1 MATDAPPLC
10 VVVHPG
16 SLCGSADFDLGREG
30 GDSLR
35 KAVLE
40 DLASLSGHILVIHG
54 ELSDEIAAYPEV
66 LEGLQALRSRNKGS
80 GHSYTL
86 IKACSLGAEDWEQ
99 DVADALEK
107 LLKRI
112 GHLPPCLITGA
123 WFYGDGN
130 GCVEAVAEIAARAG
144 LVPKI
149 LPGAM
154 SQFVPGQ
161 TSGHTG

>member
-1 MATDAPPLC
+1 MVTDSIPLC
-10 VVVHPG
+10 VIVHPG

-35 KAVLE
+35 KAVLA
-40 DLASLSGHILVIHG
+40 DLASLSGHVLVIHG
-54 ELSDEIAAYPEV
+54 ELSDEIADYPD
-66 LEGLQALRSRNKGS
+66 LFEGLQAMRARIKGER
-80 GHSYTL
+80 HSYTS
-86 IKACSLGAEDWEQ
+86 ITACALGAEDWEQ
-99 DVADALEK
+99 DVAAALAK

-130 GCVEAVAEIAARAG
+130 GCVEAVAEIATQAG
-144 LVPKI
+144 LTPKI

-154 SQFVPGQ
+154 SQIVPGQ
-161 TSGHTG
+161 ASGQTG

>member
-1 MATDAPPLC
+1 MATDSIPLC
-10 VVVHPG
+10 VIVHPG

-30 GDSLR
+30 GDALR

-66 LEGLQALRSRNKGS
+66 LEGLQALRSRSKGN
-80 GHSYTL
+80 GHSYTS

-130 GCVEAVAEIAARAG
+130 GCVEAVAEMATQAG
-144 LVPKI
+144 LTPKI

-154 SQFVPGQ
+154 SQIVPGQ
-161 TSGHTG
+161 ASGQTG